1 MRKNYWLLTLL
12 LLALGY
18 GLPGRARA
26 QGPALAPPLLRSLS
40 LTFDTVRYS
49 LGEQML
55 TVAGEPRLYFY
66 YHNDDQVAELR
77 LMPLRAGGRPPRLLP
92 SPDFVLQDSLMA
104 GPGGEYRGM
113 LHFRNLTGAPFV
125 RLAFAPATDSAGQPA
140 RAQQIVSLL
149 PLTHTTLDAR
159 LASPELFIGED
170 KVLEVSTNN
179 VANVRV
185 TNEWTKNQDI
195 DYKLT
200 REKNGLFLHL
210 VPNTLGAHAVVVRAL
225 AERPR
230 LDGAG
235 RLTYQLPPLRLDFM
249 VRASRLRFLTAERK
263 DVTYDEAGR
272 SQGTE
277 FVLDDGHNFDLR
289 RTYRVEAQQE
299 PGGALVAELFTR
311 SYLSNDRVLC
321 QLRVYNTHRQADG
334 YLYIKDGDV
343 AKYITNFDITPRP
356 RIGTI
361 SVLHRGGDW
370 GGNTTVSPGETV
382 DVRLEGESLLKGRYH
397 FDGANIIPS
406 DSSTRSE
413 KVVIYRVQVPLSSVR
428 KRIVVFDGSNPT
440 DFGLSVKEAQRPHPL
455 NFVQVNYG
463 DGPHPATQLNGPILY
478 DKTISDVVFSF
489 NANAI
494 DEGGNLFGRQYLT
507 MDVRTVDDKGNLID
521 QRTVDQLVVCP
532 GESSPRYAYY
542 QGNDCQVGNFSL
554 NSILGRKT
562 YDLDAW
568 YRIIITVRD
577 DARQY
582 STKGYSQQIEL
593 VLRRHVNFDISVSF
607 PAGLLTKYRN
617 QPSYT
622 SFGGIS
628 LATLAQLSFYAPDR
642 INKLRP
648 YRIGA
653 GFVALNAFNL
663 SNNSDVQ
670 RALGIVVI
678 GSVTPVRTGA
688 RLSFPLY
695 LGGGLLL
702 GQQNQQAQPGSSDQQ
717 GKVLPF
723 LLFGPGIGVTL

>member
-1 MRKNYWLLTLL
+1 MAWG
-12 LLALGY
+12 LGCA
-18 GLPGRARA
+18 GPARA
-26 QGPALAPPLLRSLS
+26 QAPTPAPLLRSLS
-40 LTFDTVRYS
+40 LTFDTVRYN

-77 LMPLRAGGRPPRLLP
+77 LVPLRAGGRAPRLLP
-92 SPDFVLQDSLMA
+92 SSDFVVQDSLVA

-125 RLAFAPATDSAGQPA
+125 RLAFAPATDSAGRPA
-140 RAQQIVSLL
+140 RARQIVSLL
-149 PLTHTTLDAR
+149 PLTNTTLDVR
-159 LASPELFIGED
+159 PPSSELFIGEE
-170 KVLEVSTNN
+170 KVLEISTNN
-179 VANVRV
+179 LANVRV
-185 TNEWTKNQDI
+185 SNEWTKNQDI

-210 VPNTLGAHAVVVRAL
+210 VPNTLGPHPVLVRAQS
-225 AERPR
+225 ERPH

-235 RLTYQLPPLRLDFM
+235 RLSYLLPPLRLDF
-249 VRASRLRFLTAERK
+249 VVKASRLRFLTADRK

-289 RTYRVEAQQE
+289 HTYRIEAQQD

-321 QLRVYNTHRQADG
+321 QLRVYNTHRQSDG
-334 YLYIKDGDV
+334 YLYIKEGEL

-356 RIGTI
+356 RIAAV

-370 GGNTTVSPGETV
+370 TSSPTISPGETV

-397 FDGANIIPS
+397 FDGGNIVPS

-413 KVVIYRVQVPLSSVR
+413 KALIYRVQVPLSSVR
-428 KRIVVFDGSNPT
+428 KRVGVFDGSTAT
-440 DFGLSVKEAQRPHPL
+440 DFGLTVKEAQRPHPL

-463 DGPHPATQLNGPILY
+463 DGPHPATQLNGPVLY
-478 DKTISDVVFSF
+478 DKIIPDVVFSF

-494 DEGGNLFGRQYLT
+494 DEAGNLYGRQYLSL
-507 MDVRTVDDKGNLID
+507 DVRTVDDKGNLID
-521 QRTVDQLVVCP
+521 QRTVDQLVICP

-554 NSILGRKT
+554 NSLLGRKT

-568 YRIIITVRD
+568 YRIIITVRND
-577 DARQY
+577 TRQY

-607 PAGLLTKYRN
+607 PAGLLTKYAGESTYN
-617 QPSYT
+617 

-642 INKLRP
+642 INRLRP

-663 SNNSDVQ
+663 SNNTGVARD
-670 RALGIVVI
+670 LGIVVL
-678 GSVTPVRTGA
+678 GSVVPVRTGA
-688 RLSFPLY
+688 RLTFPLY
-695 LGGGLLL
+695 LGGGYLLTK
-702 GQQNQQAQPGSSDQQ
+702 GT
-717 GKVLPF
+717 PF

>member
-1 MRKNYWLLTLL
+1 MKTIFWRGWLAGWAL
-12 LLALGY
+12 LLALAIPAG
-18 GLPGRARA
+18 A
-26 QGPALAPPLLRSLS
+26 QAQAPTPPLLRSLS
-40 LTFDTVRYS
+40 LTFDTVRYT

-66 YHNDDQVAELR
+66 YHDDDQVAELR
-77 LMPLRAGGRPPRLLP
+77 LTPGRPGGRAPRLLP
-92 SPDFVLQDSLMA
+92 SSDYVLQDSLIA
-104 GPGGEYRGM
+104 GPNGEYRGM

-125 RLAFAPATDSAGQPA
+125 RLAFAPAADSAGRPA
-140 RAQQIVSLL
+140 RATQLVSLL
-149 PLTHTTLDAR
+149 PLTRTTLDAR
-159 LASPELFIGED
+159 LTNPELFIGEER
-170 KVLEVSTNN
+170 VVEVSTNN
-179 VANVRV
+179 LANVRV
-185 TNEWTKNQDI
+185 PNEWTKNQAI

-210 VPNTLGAHAVVVRAL
+210 VPNTLGPHTVVVRAQ
-225 AERPR
+225 AERPY

-235 RLTYQLPPLRLDFM
+235 RLSYQLPPLRLDFV
-249 VRASRLRFLTAERK
+249 VRASRLRFLNPDRK

-272 SQGTE
+272 TAGSE
-277 FVLDDGHNFDLR
+277 LILDDGHNFDLR
-289 RTYRVEAQQE
+289 HTYRIEGQQE

-321 QLRVYNTHRQADG
+321 QLRVYNTHRQSDG
-334 YLYIKDGDV
+334 YLYIKDGDL

-356 RIGTI
+356 SIATL

-370 GGNTTVSPGETV
+370 TTSPTVNPGETV

-413 KVVIYRVQVPLSSVR
+413 KTVIYRVQVPLSSVR
-428 KRIVVFDGSNPT
+428 RRVVVFDGNVPT
-440 DFGLSVKEAQRPHPL
+440 SFALNVKEAQRPHPL

-463 DGPHPATQLNGPILY
+463 NGPRPITQLNGPVLY

-489 NANAI
+489 NTNAI
-494 DEGGNLFGRQYLT
+494 DESGDLYGRQYLT

-521 QRTVDQLVVCP
+521 QRTVDQLVICP

-542 QGNDCQVGNFSL
+542 QGSDCQVGNFSL

-582 STKGYSQQIEL
+582 GTKGYSQQVEL

-607 PAGLLTKYRN
+607 PAGLLTKYAG
-617 QPSYT
+617 QSSYT

-642 INKLRP
+642 INRLRP

-663 SNNSDVQ
+663 SNSQDVQ
-670 RALGIVVI
+670 RDLGIVVL
-678 GSVTPVRTGA
+678 GSVVPVRTGA
-688 RLSFPLY
+688 RLTFPLY
-695 LGGGLLL
+695 LGGGYLLT
-702 GQQNQQAQPGSSDQQ
+702 A
-717 GKVLPF
+717 GKPF

>member
-1 MRKNYWLLTLL
+1 MRILVWRGWLASLALL
-12 LLALGY
+12 LLAVAAS
-18 GLPGRARA
+18 ARA
-26 QGPALAPPLLRSLS
+26 QAPSPPLLRSLS
-40 LTFDTVRYS
+40 LTFDTVRYT

-66 YHNDDQVAELR
+66 YHTDDQVAELR
-77 LMPLRAGGRPPRLLP
+77 LTPSRGGRAPRLLP
-92 SPDFVLQDSLMA
+92 SADYVLLDSLMA
-104 GPGGEYRGM
+104 GPSGEYRGM
-113 LHFRNLTGAPFV
+113 IQFRNLTGVPFV
-125 RLAFAPATDSAGQPA
+125 RLAFAPAADSAGRPR
-140 RAQQIVSLL
+140 RASQLVSLL

-159 LASPELFIGED
+159 LTSPELFIGEER
-170 KVLEVSTNN
+170 VVELSTNN
-179 VANVRV
+179 LANVRV
-185 TNEWTKNQDI
+185 PNEWTKGQAI

-210 VPNTLGAHAVVVRAL
+210 VPNTLGAHPVVVRAQ
-225 AERPR
+225 AERPY
-230 LDGAG
+230 LDAAG
-235 RLTYQLPPLRLDFM
+235 RLSYQLPPLRLDFV
-249 VRASRLRFLTAERK
+249 VRASRLRFLNPDRK

-272 SQGTE
+272 TAGTE
-277 FVLDDGHNFDLR
+277 LILDDGHNFDLR
-289 RTYRVEAQQE
+289 RTYRIEGQQE

-321 QLRVYNTHRQADG
+321 QLRVYNTHRQSEG
-334 YLYIKDGDV
+334 YLYIKDGDL

-356 RIGTI
+356 RIATL

-370 GGNTTVSPGETV
+370 TTTPTVNPGETV
-382 DVRLEGESLLKGRYH
+382 DVRLEGESLLKGRYY
-397 FDGANIIPS
+397 FDGANIVPS

-413 KVVIYRVQVPLSSVR
+413 KTVIYRVQVPLSSVR
-428 KRIVVFDGSNPT
+428 KRIVVFDGNAPT
-440 DFGLSVKEAQRPHPL
+440 SFALTVKEAQRPHPL
-455 NFVQVNYG
+455 SFVQVNYG
-463 DGPHPATQLNGPILY
+463 NGPRPITQLNGPILY
-478 DKTISDVVFSF
+478 DKTIPDVVFSF
-489 NANAI
+489 NTNAI
-494 DEGGNLFGRQYLT
+494 DESGNLYGRQYLT

-521 QRTVDQLVVCP
+521 QRTVDQLVICP

-542 QGNDCQVGNFSL
+542 QGSDCQAGNFSL

-582 STKGYSQQIEL
+582 GTKGYSQQVEL

-607 PAGLLTKYRN
+607 PAGLLTKYAGES
-617 QPSYT
+617 SYN

-663 SNNSDVQ
+663 NSNDTNVKRD
-670 RALGIVVI
+670 LGLVML
-678 GSVTPVRTGA
+678 GSVVPVRTGA
-688 RLSFPLY
+688 RLTFPLY
-695 LGGGLLL
+695 LGGGYLL
-702 GQQNQQAQPGSSDQQ
+702 SK
-717 GKVLPF
+717 GKPF

>member
-1 MRKNYWLLTLL
+1 MLKKYWLFGLL
-12 LLALGY
+12 LCLSGA
-18 GLPGRARA
+18 ARA
-26 QGPALAPPLLRSLS
+26 QGLAPATPLLRSLS

-77 LMPLRAGGRPPRLLP
+77 LVPASPGRRPPRLLP
-92 SPDFVLQDSLMA
+92 SPDFVLQDSLIA

-125 RLAFAPATDSAGQPA
+125 RLAFAPPADSAGQPA

-149 PLTHTTLDAR
+149 PLTRTTLDAR
-159 LASPELFIGED
+159 PASPELFIGEE

-185 TNEWTKNQDI
+185 SNEWTKNQDI

-210 VPNTLGAHAVVVRAL
+210 VPNTLGAHTVVVRAL
-225 AERPR
+225 AERPH

-235 RLTYQLPPLRLDFM
+235 RLTYQLPPLRLDFT

-263 DVTYDEAGR
+263 DVTYDDAGR

-277 FVLDDGHNFDLR
+277 FVLDDGHNFELH
-289 RTYRVEAQQE
+289 RTYRIEAQQE
-299 PGGALVAELFTR
+299 PGGALIAELYTR

-334 YLYIKDGDV
+334 YLFIKDGDV

-356 RIGTI
+356 RIAAL

-370 GGNTTVSPGETV
+370 GSNATISPGETV

-397 FDGANIIPS
+397 FDGGNIIPS

-428 KRIVVFDGSNPT
+428 RRITVFDGSTPT
-440 DFGLSVKEAQRPHPL
+440 DYGLTVKEAQRPHPL

-463 DGPHPATQLNGPILY
+463 NGPHPATQLNGPVLY
-478 DKTISDVVFSF
+478 DKTIPDVVFSF
-489 NANAI
+489 NTNAI
-494 DEGGNLFGRQYLT
+494 DESGNLYGRQYLT
-507 MDVRTVDDKGNLID
+507 MDIRTVDDKGNLID
-521 QRTVDQLVVCP
+521 QRSVDQLVICP

-554 NSILGRKT
+554 NNILGRKT

-568 YRIIITVRD
+568 YRIIITIRSD
-577 DARQY
+577 PRQY
-582 STKGYSQQIEL
+582 SSKGYSQQIEL

-607 PAGLLTKYRN
+607 PAGLLTKYQG

-642 INKLRP
+642 INRLRP
-648 YRIGA
+648 YRVGA

-663 SNNSDVQ
+663 SNNQDVN

-702 GQQNQQAQPGSSDQQ
+702 GQSASNQAGQPNSDS
-717 GKVLPF
+717 KVLPF

>member
-1 MRKNYWLLTLL
+1 MLKKYWLFIAL
-12 LLALGY
+12 LLAATG
-18 GLPGRARA
+18 ARA
-26 QGPALAPPLLRSLS
+26 QGAAPTTPLLRSLS
-40 LTFDTVRYS
+40 LTLDTVRYS

-77 LMPLRAGGRPPRLLP
+77 LVPSQPGRRPPRLLT
-92 SPDFVLQDSLMA
+92 SPDFVLQDSLIA
-104 GPGGEYRGM
+104 GPGGEYRGT

-125 RLAFAPATDSAGQPA
+125 RLAFAPAADSAGQPA

-149 PLTHTTLDAR
+149 PLTRTTLDAR
-159 LASPELFIGED
+159 LATPELFIGEE

-179 VANVRV
+179 IANVRV
-185 TNEWTKNQDI
+185 SNEWTKNQDI

-210 VPNTLGAHAVVVRAL
+210 VPNTLGAHTVLVRAQS
-225 AERPR
+225 ERPH

-235 RLTYQLPPLRLDFM
+235 RLTYQLPPLRLEFQ
-249 VRASRLRFLTAERK
+249 VKASRLRFLTAERK

-272 SQGTE
+272 SQGIE

-289 RTYRVEAQQE
+289 RTYRIEAQQE
-299 PGGALVAELFTR
+299 PGGALIAELFTR

-356 RIGTI
+356 RIANI

-370 GGNTTVSPGETV
+370 GGNTTINPGETV

-413 KVVIYRVQVPLSSVR
+413 KALIYRVQVPLSSVR
-428 KRIVVFDGSNPT
+428 KRIAIFDGSNPT
-440 DFGLSVKEAQRPHPL
+440 DFGLGVKEAQRPHPL

-463 DGPHPATQLNGPILY
+463 DGAHPATQLNGPVLY

-494 DEGGNLFGRQYLT
+494 DESGNLYGRQYLT

-521 QRTVDQLVVCP
+521 QRTVDQLVICP
-532 GESSPRYAYY
+532 GEASPRYAYY

-568 YRIIITVRD
+568 YRIIINIRS

-582 STKGYSQQIEL
+582 GSKGYSQQIEL
-593 VLRRHVNFDISVSF
+593 VLRRHINFDISVSF
-607 PAGLLTKYRN
+607 PAGLLTKYAG
-617 QPSYT
+617 QASYT

-642 INKLRP
+642 INRLRP
-648 YRIGA
+648 YRVGA

-663 SNNSDVQ
+663 SNDPNVQ
-670 RALGIVVI
+670 RDLGIVVI
-678 GSVTPVRTGA
+678 GSVVPIRTGA
-688 RLSFPLY
+688 RLTFPLY
-695 LGGGLLL
+695 LGGGYLLT
-702 GQQNQQAQPGSSDQQ
+702 QRT
-717 GKVLPF
+717 PF

>member
-1 MRKNYWLLTLL
+1 MLKKYWLFIGL
-12 LLALGY
+12 LLAAAG
-18 GLPGRARA
+18 ARA
-26 QGPALAPPLLRSLS
+26 QGSAPTTPLLRSLS

-77 LMPLRAGGRPPRLLP
+77 LVPAQPGRRPPRLLP
-92 SPDFVLQDSLMA
+92 SPDFVLQDSLIA

-125 RLAFAPATDSAGQPA
+125 RLAFAPAADSAGQPA

-149 PLTHTTLDAR
+149 PLTRTTLDAR
-159 LASPELFIGED
+159 LTSPELFIGEE
-170 KVLEVSTNN
+170 KVLEISTNN
-179 VANVRV
+179 IANVRV
-185 TNEWTKNQDI
+185 ANEWTKNQDI
-195 DYKLT
+195 DYKLA

-210 VPNTLGAHAVVVRAL
+210 VPNTLGAHTIMVRAQS
-225 AERPR
+225 ERPR

-235 RLTYQLPPLRLDFM
+235 RLTYQLPPLRLDFQ
-249 VRASRLRFLTAERK
+249 VKASRLRFLTAERK
-263 DVTYDEAGR
+263 DVTYDDAGR
-272 SQGTE
+272 GQGIE

-289 RTYRVEAQQE
+289 RTYRIEAQQE
-299 PGGALVAELFTR
+299 PGGALIAELFTR

-356 RIGTI
+356 RIATI

-370 GGNTTVSPGETV
+370 GGNTTINPGETV

-413 KVVIYRVQVPLSSVR
+413 KALIYRVQVPLSSVR
-428 KRIVVFDGSNPT
+428 KRIAIFDGSNTT
-440 DFGLSVKEAQRPHPL
+440 DFALSVKEAQRPHPL

-463 DGPHPATQLNGPILY
+463 DGPHPVTQLNGPVLY
-478 DKTISDVVFSF
+478 DKTIPDMVFSF

-494 DEGGNLFGRQYLT
+494 DESGNLYGRQYLT

-521 QRTVDQLVVCP
+521 QRTVDQLVICP
-532 GESSPRYAYY
+532 GEASPRYAYY

-554 NSILGRKT
+554 NSLLGRKT

-568 YRIIITVRD
+568 YRIIITIRS

-593 VLRRHVNFDISVSF
+593 VLRRHINFDISVSF
-607 PAGLLTKYRN
+607 PAGLLTKYAG
-617 QPSYT
+617 QSSYT

-642 INKLRP
+642 INRLRP

-663 SNNSDVQ
+663 SNDPNVQ
-670 RALGIVVI
+670 RDLGIVVI
-678 GSVTPVRTGA
+678 GSVVPIRTGA
-688 RLSFPLY
+688 RLTFPLY
-695 LGGGLLL
+695 LGGGYLLT
-702 GQQNQQAQPGSSDQQ
+702 QRT
-717 GKVLPF
+717 PF

>member
-1 MRKNYWLLTLL
+1 MLKKYWLFIAW
-12 LLALGY
+12 LLAATG
-18 GLPGRARA
+18 ARA
-26 QGPALAPPLLRSLS
+26 QGLAPAAPLLRSLS

-77 LMPLRAGGRPPRLLP
+77 LVPTQPGGRPPRLLT
-92 SPDFVLQDSLMA
+92 SPDFVLQDSLIA

-113 LHFRNLTGAPFV
+113 VHFRNLTGAPFV
-125 RLAFAPATDSAGQPA
+125 RLAFAPAVDSAGQPA

-149 PLTHTTLDAR
+149 PLTRTTLDAR
-159 LASPELFIGED
+159 LSSPELFIGEE

-179 VANVRV
+179 IANVRV
-185 TNEWTKNQDI
+185 ANEWTKNQDI

-210 VPNTLGAHAVVVRAL
+210 VPNTLGAHTVIVRAQS
-225 AERPR
+225 ERPR

-235 RLTYQLPPLRLDFM
+235 RLTYQLPPLRLDFQ
-249 VRASRLRFLTAERK
+249 VKASRLRFLTAERK

-272 SQGTE
+272 NQGIE

-289 RTYRVEAQQE
+289 RTYRIEAQQE
-299 PGGALVAELFTR
+299 PGGALIAELFTR

-334 YLYIKDGDV
+334 YLYIKEGDV

-356 RIGTI
+356 RIASI

-370 GGNTTVSPGETV
+370 GGNTTINPGETV
-382 DVRLEGESLLKGRYH
+382 DVRIEGESLLKGRYH

-413 KVVIYRVQVPLSSVR
+413 KALIYRVQVPLSSVR
-428 KRIVVFDGSNPT
+428 KRIAIFDGSNPT

-463 DGPHPATQLNGPILY
+463 DGAHPATQLNGPVLY

-494 DEGGNLFGRQYLT
+494 DESGNLYGRQYLT

-532 GESSPRYAYY
+532 GEASPRYAYY

-554 NSILGRKT
+554 NSLLGRKT

-568 YRIIITVRD
+568 YRIIITVRSD
-577 DARQY
+577 PRQY

-593 VLRRHVNFDISVSF
+593 VLRRHVSFDISVSF
-607 PAGLLTKYRN
+607 PAGLLLKSTQEAGYG
-617 QPSYT
+617 
-622 SFGGIS
+622 SFSGIS

-642 INKLRP
+642 INRLRP
-648 YRIGA
+648 YKIGA

-663 SNNSDVQ
+663 SPDATG
-670 RALGIVVI
+670 RDLGVVVI
-678 GSVTPVRTGA
+678 GSVTPVRPNAKLT
-688 RLSFPLY
+688 FPLY
-695 LGGGLLL
+695 LGGGYRLSK
-702 GQQNQQAQPGSSDQQ
+702 GDWF
-717 GKVLPF
+717 F
-723 LLFGPGIGVTL
+723 LLGPGIGVSL

>member
-1 MRKNYWLLTLL
+1 MKILFWRGWLAGLIVAVG
-12 LLALGY
+12 LAA
-18 GLPGRARA
+18 PVRA
-26 QGPALAPPLLRSLS
+26 QAPAPLLRSLS

-66 YHNDDQVAELR
+66 YHDDDQVAELR
-77 LMPLRAGGRPPRLLP
+77 LVPTQPGRPPRLLP
-92 SPDFVLQDSLMA
+92 STDFVLRDSLIA

-113 LHFRNLTGAPFV
+113 IQFRNLTGAPFV
-125 RLAFAPATDSAGQPA
+125 RLAFAPPADSAGQPA
-140 RAQQIVSLL
+140 RAAQLVSLL
-149 PLTHTTLDAR
+149 PLTRTTLDLR
-159 LASPELFIGED
+159 LTGPELFIGEE

-179 VANVRV
+179 LQNVRIS
-185 TNEWTKNQDI
+185 NEWTKGQAI

-200 REKNGLFLHL
+200 REKNALYLHL
-210 VPNTLGAHAVVVRAL
+210 VPNTLGPHAVVVRAQS
-225 AERPR
+225 ERPY

-235 RLTYQLPPLRLDFM
+235 RLSYQLPPLRLDFE
-249 VRASRLRFLTAERK
+249 VRASRLRFLTPDRK

-272 SQGTE
+272 TTGTE
-277 FVLDDGHNFDLR
+277 LILDDGHNFELR
-289 RTYRVEAQQE
+289 RTYRIEAQQE
-299 PGGALVAELFTR
+299 PGGALIAELFTR

-334 YLYIKDGDV
+334 YLYIKEADV
-343 AKYITNFDITPRP
+343 ARYITNFDITPRP
-356 RIGTI
+356 RVATL

-370 GGNTTVSPGETV
+370 TSSPTVNPGETV

-413 KVVIYRVQVPLSSVR
+413 KTVIYRVQVPLSSIR
-428 KRIVVFDGSNPT
+428 KRVVVYDGNAAT
-440 DFGLSVKEAQRPHPL
+440 DFGLTVKEAQRPHPL
-455 NFVQVNYG
+455 SFVQVNYG
-463 DGPHPATQLNGPILY
+463 NGPRPITQLNGPVLY
-478 DKTISDVVFSF
+478 DKTIPDVVFSF
-489 NANAI
+489 NPNAI
-494 DEGGNLFGRQYLT
+494 DESGNLYGRQYLT

-521 QRTVDQLVVCP
+521 QRTVDQLVICP

-542 QGNDCQVGNFSL
+542 QGADCQAGNFSL

-582 STKGYSQQIEL
+582 GGTKGYSQQVEL

-607 PAGLLTKYRN
+607 PAGLLTKYGGES
-617 QPSYT
+617 SYN

-642 INKLRP
+642 INRLRP

-663 SNNSDVQ
+663 SNNTDVQ
-670 RALGIVVI
+670 RDLGLVVL
-678 GSVTPVRTGA
+678 GSVVPVRTGA
-688 RLSFPLY
+688 RLTFPLY
-695 LGGGLLL
+695 LGGGYLLTK
-702 GQQNQQAQPGSSDQQ
+702 
-717 GKVLPF
+717 GKPF

>member
-1 MRKNYWLLTLL
+1 MKPSFWRGWLAG
-12 LLALGY
+12 LALVLAGAA
-18 GLPGRARA
+18 PARA
-26 QGPALAPPLLRSLS
+26 QAPRPPLLRSLS

-66 YHNDDQVAELR
+66 YHDDNQVAELR
-77 LMPLRAGGRPPRLLP
+77 LTPSRGGRAPRLLP
-92 SPDFVLQDSLMA
+92 SANFVLQDSLIA
-104 GPGGEYRGM
+104 GPNGEYRGM
-113 LHFRNLTGAPFV
+113 IQFRNLTGAPFV
-125 RLAFAPATDSAGQPA
+125 RLAFAPAADSAGRPA
-140 RAQQIVSLL
+140 RATQLVSLL
-149 PLTHTTLDAR
+149 PLTRTTLDAR
-159 LASPELFIGED
+159 LTSPELFIGEER
-170 KVLEVSTNN
+170 VVELSTNN
-179 VANVRV
+179 LANVRV
-185 TNEWTKNQDI
+185 ANEWTKGQAI

-210 VPNTLGAHAVVVRAL
+210 VPNTLGPHAVVVRAQS
-225 AERPR
+225 ERPY
-230 LDGAG
+230 LDAAG
-235 RLTYQLPPLRLDFM
+235 RLNYQLPPLRLDFV
-249 VRASRLRFLTAERK
+249 VRASRLRFLNPDRK

-272 SQGTE
+272 TAGTE
-277 FVLDDGHNFDLR
+277 LILDDGHNFDLR
-289 RTYRVEAQQE
+289 RTYRIEGQQE
-299 PGGALVAELFTR
+299 AGGALVAELFTR

-321 QLRVYNTHRQADG
+321 QLRVYNTHRQSDG
-334 YLYIKDGDV
+334 YLYIKDGDL

-356 RIGTI
+356 RIATL

-370 GGNTTVSPGETV
+370 TSSPTVNPGETV

-413 KVVIYRVQVPLSSVR
+413 KTVIYRVQVPLSSVR
-428 KRIVVFDGSNPT
+428 KRVVVFDGNAPT
-440 DFGLSVKEAQRPHPL
+440 SFALTVKEAQRPRPL
-455 NFVQVNYG
+455 NFVLVNYG
-463 DGPHPATQLNGPILY
+463 TGPRPITQLNGPVLY
-478 DKTISDVVFSF
+478 DKTIPDVVFSF
-489 NANAI
+489 NTNAI
-494 DEGGNLFGRQYLT
+494 DESGDLFGRQYLT

-521 QRTVDQLVVCP
+521 QRTVDQLVICP

-542 QGNDCQVGNFSL
+542 QGSDCQAGSFSL
-554 NSILGRKT
+554 NGILGRKT

-582 STKGYSQQIEL
+582 GTKGYSQQVEL

-607 PAGLLTKYRN
+607 PAGLLTKYAGES
-617 QPSYT
+617 SYN

-642 INKLRP
+642 INRLRP

-663 SNNSDVQ
+663 SNSTEVKRD
-670 RALGIVVI
+670 LGIVVL
-678 GSVTPVRTGA
+678 GSVVPVRTGA
-688 RLSFPLY
+688 RLTFPLY
-695 LGGGLLL
+695 LGGGYLLTK
-702 GQQNQQAQPGSSDQQ
+702 
-717 GKVLPF
+717 GKPF

>member
-1 MRKNYWLLTLL
+1 MLKKYGLLLLTLL
-12 LLALGY
+12 LAAG
-18 GLPGRARA
+18 GARA
-26 QGPALAPPLLRSLS
+26 QGSAPTTPLLRSLS

-49 LGEQML
+49 LGDQML

-66 YHNDDQVAELR
+66 FHTDDPVAELR
-77 LMPLRAGGRPPRLLP
+77 LVPLRPGRRPPRLLP
-92 SPDFVLQDSLMA
+92 SPDFVLQDSLLA

-125 RLAFAPATDSAGQPA
+125 RLAFAPAADSAGQPA

-149 PLTHTTLDAR
+149 PLTRTTLDLR
-159 LASPELFIGED
+159 LTSPELFIGEE
-170 KVLEVSTNN
+170 KVLEISTNN
-179 VANVRV
+179 LANVRV
-185 TNEWTKNQDI
+185 PNEWTKNQDI

-210 VPNTLGAHAVVVRAL
+210 VPNTLGPHTVGVRAL
-225 AERPR
+225 AERPH
-230 LDGAG
+230 LDAAG
-235 RLTYQLPPLRLDFM
+235 RLSYQLPPLSLAFT
-249 VRASRLRFLTAERK
+249 VRASRLRFLTADRK

-289 RTYRVEAQQE
+289 HTYRLEAQQE
-299 PGGALVAELFTR
+299 PGGALIGELFTR

-356 RIGTI
+356 RIAAV

-370 GGNTTVSPGETV
+370 TTNPTISPGETV

-413 KVVIYRVQVPLSSVR
+413 KAVIYRLQVPLAIVR
-428 KRIVVFDGSNPT
+428 RRVAVFDGGTPT
-440 DFGLSVKEAQRPHPL
+440 DFSLSVKEAQRPHPL

-463 DGPHPATQLNGPILY
+463 NGPHPITQLNGPVLY
-478 DKTISDVVFSF
+478 DRTIPDVVFSF

-494 DEGGNLFGRQYLT
+494 DQAPDLYGRQYLSL
-507 MDVRTVDDKGNLID
+507 DVRVLDDKGNLID
-521 QRTVDQLVVCP
+521 QQRVDNLVVCR
-532 GESSPRYAYY
+532 GESSPRAAYY
-542 QGNDCQVGNFSL
+542 QGNDCQVGTL
-554 NSILGRKT
+554 NLNNLLSRKT

-568 YRIIITVRD
+568 YRIVINIRHN
-577 DARQY
+577 AQQY
-582 STKGYSQQIEL
+582 TAKGYAQQVEL
-593 VLRRHVNFDISVSF
+593 VLRRHVNFDVNVSF
-607 PAGLLTKYRN
+607 PAGLLTKIQGEDGYG
-617 QPSYT
+617 
-622 SFGGIS
+622 SFSGIS
-628 LATLAQLSFYAPDR
+628 LATLAQLSFYAPDK
-642 INKLRP
+642 INKQRP

-663 SNNSDVQ
+663 SQNATGRD
-670 RALGIVVI
+670 LGIVLL

-688 RLSFPLY
+688 RLTFPLY
-695 LGGGLLL
+695 LGGGYLLS
-702 GQQNQQAQPGSSDQQ
+702 A
-717 GKVLPF
+717 GKPFF
-723 LLFGPGIGVTL
+723 LLGPGIGVTL